1 MLKKKKN
8 LFACWLFFICYTKW
22 SYKLSPHEDIM
33 YSCEAA
39 GTVECLCLPYRF
51 IQSSFL
57 QSSNNFSWTGN
68 RKWFESFT
76 DCNSLFPWKQ
86 TTETH
91 IIPPQHRCLWNK
103 ACELV
108 QAVISRLLL
117 LSYNIILCY
126 ISKQEDQT
134 SKTTEWKSE
143 SLGVGKQFRYCSLQH
158 HVPVRRHKYRN
169 RSSTQTSHVV
179 DGATASQMTSLFS
192 TLTPNA
198 WWNTS
203 SVLSIISQSWSET
216 IFSYFNMNNIFWDT
230 DFNTKGTLLV

>member
-1 MLKKKKN
+1 MHVGSFSSAIQN
-8 LFACWLFFICYTKW
+8 DHTNYPPTKILCTHVRQQALLNVCVYLTDLYNHL
-22 SYKLSPHEDIM
+22 SYKVLTISVGP
-33 YSCEAA
+33 
-39 GTVECLCLPYRF
+39 GTENGLNL
-51 IQSSFL
+51 
-57 QSSNNFSWTGN
+57 
-68 RKWFESFT
+68 FT

-143 SLGVGKQFRYCSLQH
+143 SLGVGKRFRYCSLQH

-179 DGATASQMTSLFS
+179 DGASASQMTSLFS